1 VCRVVTSRPQFI
13 GDLSEHEADPIAFS
27 FAFSAR
33 IRSRIGSDRIGDL
46 RLPARVGAG
55 LGACECVDLIGQR
68 RESRGSRWRDIPRIY
83 WASLRVPHPPMS
95 HGIIEKWISPF
106 PGQEPFADGVPDAK
120 RRGLARSW
128 YFSFA

>member
-13 GDLSEHEADPIAFS
+13 GDL
-27 FAFSAR
+27 
-33 IRSRIGSDRIGDL
+33 SRIGSDRIGDL